1 MRLFQVCADTGIA
14 PDGTKGASVHLR
26 CMASALRRLGHE
38 VVTFTRRPPRTPSGD
53 PAHRLLL
60 GLESL
65 LEAAAEGGPP
75 EVVYERY
82 SLGHEDGLAAA
93 QALGR
98 PFVLEVNA
106 PLVDEARRHRP
117 GSAAPADSEVEHRLL
132 READLVVT
140 VSNPLADIVRTVRG
154 DTRSTLVVPNGCD
167 LPDTRAVVE
176 AAAPTLAFV
185 GHPKPWHGAER
196 LPGIVASLAERGHD
210 AQLLLVGGGPG
221 AVAVRHAAEAIGI
234 DARVIVTGEVEHH
247 QVGQLLKGAAVG
259 VAPYPR
265 QHPFYFSPIKV
276 VEYMAAGLPVVATA
290 QGDLPSTVEDAGI
303 VVDADDID
311 AFSSAVAQLLDD
323 AVLRRRMSEAG
334 RRRAAGLSWDNAASA
349 LVAGLAASG

>member
-38 VVTFTRRPPRTPSGD
+38 VVGFTRRPPRTPAGEQ
-53 PAHRLLL
+53 AYQLLV

-65 LEAAAEGGPP
+65 LDAAAEGGAPD
-75 EVVYERY
+75 VIYERY
-82 SLGHEDGLAAA
+82 SLGHEDGLVAA
-93 QALGR
+93 QTLSR

-106 PLVDEARRHRP
+106 PLVDEAQRHR
-117 GSAAPADSEVEHRLL
+117 STAVAPRDTEVERRLL

-140 VSNPLADIVRTVRG
+140 VSRPLADIVRAVRG
-154 DTRSTLVVPNGCD
+154 DSRPTLVVPNGCD
-167 LPDTRAVVE
+167 LPDRRVVVE
-176 AAAPTLAFV
+176 AAAPVLAFV

-210 AQLLLVGGGPG
+210 ARLLLVGGGPG
-221 AVAVRHAAEAIGI
+221 AVAVRDAAEAIGV
-234 DARVIVTGEVEHH
+234 DSRVIVTGEVEHH
-247 QVGQLLKGAAVG
+247 QVGPLLKRTAVG

-290 QGDLPSTVEDAGI
+290 QGDIPWTVRDAGI

-323 AVLRRRMSEAG
+323 PVLRRRMSEAG
-334 RRRAAGLSWDNAASA
+334 RRRAADLSWDTAASE
-349 LVAGLAASG
+349 LVAGLAVLG

>member
-26 CMASALRRLGHE
+26 CVASALRRLGHE
-38 VVTFTRRPPRTPSGD
+38 VVTFTRRPPRTPPGD
-53 PAHRLLL
+53 PEHQLLV
-60 GLESL
+60 GLKSL
-65 LEAAAEGGPP
+65 LDAAAGGEPP
-75 EVVYERY
+75 DVVYERY
-82 SLGHEDGLAAA
+82 SLGHEEGLVAA
-93 QALGR
+93 QALSR

-117 GSAAPADSEVEHRLL
+117 GSVTARDAEVERRLL

-140 VSNPLADIVRTVRG
+140 VSHPLADIVRAVRG
-154 DTRSTLVVPNGCD
+154 DTRPTLVVPNGCD
-167 LPDTRAVVE
+167 LPDRRVVVE
-176 AAAPTLAFV
+176 EAAPILAFV

-221 AVAVRHAAEAIGI
+221 AVSVRDAAEAIGV

-247 QVGQLLKGAAVG
+247 QVGPLLKRAALG

-290 QGDLPSTVEDAGI
+290 QGDIPSTIEDAGI

-311 AFSSAVAQLLDD
+311 ALSSAVAQLLDD
-323 AVLRRRMSEAG
+323 PVLRRRMSEAG
-334 RRRAAGLSWDNAASA
+334 RRRAADLSWDTAASD
-349 LVAGLAASG
+349 LVAGLAALG